1 MCCRLQSLVA
11 ADPKQWCRLAWNG
24 QAARQRRTSQFQVS
38 DNSRLKL
45 KFAEDVERRQTN
57 RTLRLL
63 DGHSEPLQGGDPLR
77 IGLDLAPVNLT
88 PEKEEFRVQRLL
100 VNLHP
105 P

>member
-1 MCCRLQSLVA
+1 MQSLVA

-24 QAARQRRTSQFQVS
+24 QAVRQRRTSQFQVS

-45 KFAEDVERRQTN
+45 KFAEDVERRQIN
-57 RTLRLL
+57 RTVRLL
-63 DGHSEPLQGGDPLR
+63 ECRPEPLKSGDPLR
-77 IGLDLAPVNLT
+77 VGLDLAPVNLT
-88 PEKEEFRVQRLL
+88 PEKEELGPECFF